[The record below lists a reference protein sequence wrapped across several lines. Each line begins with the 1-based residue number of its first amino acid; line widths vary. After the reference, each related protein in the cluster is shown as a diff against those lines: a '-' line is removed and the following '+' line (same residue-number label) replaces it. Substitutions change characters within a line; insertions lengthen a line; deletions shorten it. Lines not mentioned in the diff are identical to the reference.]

1 MLAIYAL
8 IHTGTHQTSYI
19 RSVKE
24 RGRRREG
31 GREGDGETDNVRHKH
46 IHTEKKMMDGW
57 GKTGV
62 SEVLNELGISAPE
75 IIDLNIYVN

>member
-1 MLAIYAL
+1 
-8 IHTGTHQTSYI
+8 
-19 RSVKE
+19 
-24 RGRRREG
+24 
-31 GREGDGETDNVRHKH
+31 
-46 IHTEKKMMDGW
+46 MMDGW

>member
-8 IHTGTHQTSYI
+8 MHTGTHQTSYI

-31 GREGDGETDNVRHKH
+31 GREVDGETDNVRHK
-46 IHTEKKMMDGW
+46 HTEKKMMDGW

-62 SEVLNELGISAPE
+62 SEVQNEPGIGAPE